1 VQKVIRGI
9 REQNEGLKRVV
20 GQRLEELKEV
30 RPADGFVPRAE
41 RHKKQFETIG
51 DVE

>member
-9 REQNEGLKRVV
+9 REQNEALKRVV
-20 GQRLEELKEV
+20 GQRMEELKEV
-30 RPADGFVPRAE
+30 RPAEFVPRAE
-41 RHKKQFETIG
+41 RQKKQFETIG